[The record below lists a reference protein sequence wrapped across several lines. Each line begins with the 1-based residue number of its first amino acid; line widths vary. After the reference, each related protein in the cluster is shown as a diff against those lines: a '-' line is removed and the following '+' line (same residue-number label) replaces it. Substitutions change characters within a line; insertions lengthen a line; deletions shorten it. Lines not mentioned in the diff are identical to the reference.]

1 MGPAPLEVLLLTCE
15 SGRGASVSVAILLGW
30 LLQKLDYAVN
40 IQHCGLLDCDA
51 HEYHCKSCRARRP
64 RADTAKSLLKRWRTP
79 EQG

>member
-1 MGPAPLEVLLLTCE
+1 MQRVLRVLDQAMDSLEGPAPLEVLLLTCE

-51 HEYHCKSCRARRP
+51 HE
-64 RADTAKSLLKRWRTP
+64 
-79 EQG
+79 